1 MAYRWKVALVYLLGF
16 ALDLMNMFVASI
28 AYPDIAQQLH
38 ASVTQLAWI
47 SNAYMLGLTLIIP
60 LSVWLA
66 ARFGER
72 RLILASLLLFGGA
85 SLLVAGADSIEALI
99 GWRLLQGLSGGLL
112 IPLGQALAFRQFP
125 AQQRAQLTTW
135 VMSVALLVPALSPAA
150 GGLIVQAL
158 SWRWVFYLNL
168 PLTLLALVL
177 ATCWLQ
183 ADPPRVVQR
192 VQDGAGTLSALLD
205 LQLLHSPSLRLAMWV
220 YLLIPGVFIGTSLI
234 AVLYLHQQGWGNAQ
248 IGALMLPWA
257 LGSALAIAVG
267 KRGFNRWGPKPLL
280 VVGALLQSLGIGL
293 LVLIEQPQGWLPV
306 LAYALMGLG
315 GSLCSS
321 CAQTLAFIDIL
332 PARMN
337 HASALWNINRQL
349 SFCLGGAVLSGLLSV
364 LGPHSAYAFE
374 RCFLAAALLSLV
386 PLWAVLRFDSS
397 GVKALVTAHP
407 LLEKT

>member
-28 AYPDIAQQLH
+28 AYPDIAQQLQ

-66 ARFGER
+66 ARCGER
-72 RLILASLLLFGGA
+72 RLILTSLLLFGGA
-85 SLLVAGADSIEALI
+85 SLLVAGAQSIEALI

-168 PLTLLALVL
+168 PLAVLALVL
-177 ATCWLQ
+177 AACWLE
-183 ADPPRVVQR
+183 ADAPRTR
-192 VQDGAGTLSALLD
+192 DGAGKRSAWLD

-267 KRGFNRWGPKPLL
+267 KRGFERWGPKPLL
-280 VVGALLQSLGIGL
+280 VIGALLQSLGIGL
-293 LVLIEQPQGWLPV
+293 LVLIEQPQGGLPV

-364 LGPHSAYAFE
+364 LGPHSAHAFE

-407 LLEKT
+407 HLEKT